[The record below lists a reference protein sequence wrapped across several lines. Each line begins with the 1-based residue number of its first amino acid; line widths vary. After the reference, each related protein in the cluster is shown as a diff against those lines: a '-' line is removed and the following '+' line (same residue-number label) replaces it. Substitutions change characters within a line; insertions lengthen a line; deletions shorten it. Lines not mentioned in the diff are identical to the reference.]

1 MINTIERT
9 MSSNRT
15 KSVDITNIPQIPP
28 LVEVLFETN
37 LVESAKLQ
45 V

>member
-1 MINTIERT
+1 

-15 KSVDITNIPQIPP
+15 KSVDITNIAWIPP
-28 LVEVLFETN
+28 LVEVLFETI
-37 LVESAKLQ
+37 LTESAKLQ

>member
-15 KSVDITNIPQIPP
+15 KSVDITILPQIPP
-28 LVEVLFETN
+28 LVEVLIETN
-37 LVESAKLQ
+37 SVKSAKLQ